1 MGFVFV
7 AEYSLSY
14 FFFIVV
20 GTAPILYSLE
30 TMTN

>member
-7 AEYSLSY
+7 AEYSLL
-14 FFFIVV
+14 FFIVV

>member
-7 AEYSLSY
+7 ADYSLSY
-14 FFFIVV
+14 FFIVV